1 MNSIKAIRDL
11 LGITQTALAEAMGC
25 TQGNVGHYE
34 RGQTVPPEAAKRL
47 IAHAKSLG
55 HDITFD
61 HIYGSLEV
69 SAATVA
75 PVIPSTPATG
85 KSETGETG
93 EHANA
98 EMEAAYV
105 IAVQANLV
113 TDRRHTIRR
122 KVDRARAEH
131 QAHDSGRAQ

>member
-47 IAHAKSLG
+47 IAYAKSLG

-61 HIYGSLEV
+61 HIYGSVEV
-69 SAATVA
+69 SPATVPPA
-75 PVIPSTPATG
+75 TPATPATG
-85 KSETGETG
+85 KSEPNER
-93 EHANA
+93 ANA
-98 EMEAAYV
+98 ELEAAYV
-105 IAVQANLV
+105 AAVQAKLV
-113 TDRRHTIRR
+113 ADRRRLIRR
-122 KVDRARAEH
+122 AADRARAEH
-131 QAHDSGRAQ
+131 QAHDDGKPQ

>member
-69 SAATVA
+69 SAATVVSSSPA
-75 PVIPSTPATG
+75 DRSASDEALAEGEQPV
-85 KSETGETG
+85 
-93 EHANA
+93 
-98 EMEAAYV
+98 
-105 IAVQANLV
+105 LV
-113 TDRRHTIRR
+113 LPDR
-122 KVDRARAEH
+122 KVV
-131 QAHDSGRAQ
+131 

>member
-61 HIYGSLEV
+61 HIYGSVEV
-69 SAATVA
+69 SPATVPPA
-75 PVIPSTPATG
+75 TPATPATG
-85 KSETGETG
+85 KSEPNER
-93 EHANA
+93 ANA
-98 EMEAAYV
+98 ELEAAYV
-105 IAVQANLV
+105 AAVQAKLV
-113 TDRRHTIRR
+113 ADRRRLIRR
-122 KVDRARAEH
+122 AADRARAEH
-131 QAHDSGRAQ
+131 QAHDDGKPQ

>member
-69 SAATVA
+69 SPATVP
-75 PVIPSTPATG
+75 PVTPGTPSTG
-85 KSETGETG
+85 KSEPS

-98 EMEAAYV
+98 ELETAYV
-105 IAVQANLV
+105 AAVQAGLV
-113 TDRRHTIRR
+113 KDRRQTIRR
-122 KVDRARAEH
+122 KADRARAEH
-131 QAHDSGRAQ
+131 QAHENGRAQ